1 MATVEQFKV
10 RDEQVSAFEQDG
22 AILLAGAIDEEWQNL
37 LREAIARALQTPT
50 DFFMRRLVW
59 RTDPDFERFC
69 RQSPAPG
76 IAAALMRTDKVNLL
90 YDQIFVKDP
99 GSATV
104 TGWHNDQPY
113 WPVRGWPVITL
124 WIALD
129 PVTNDNGALEFI
141 RGSHKWNRW
150 FQTFMPDEHGAIL
163 QPYPNQNPTFEP
175 LIDFE
180 AERDRYDIMSWDMQ
194 PGDAV
199 AFHAMS
205 VHGARGNVAN
215 VPRRGYAVRFV
226 GRDAY
231 YEFSE
236 TDEGGFLEN
245 PELNSGDPLD
255 SELFPVVYGVP

>member
-1 MATVEQFKV
+1 MFEQFKIH
-10 RDEQVSAFEQDG
+10 DEQVSAFEQDG
-22 AILLAGAIDEEWQNL
+22 AILLAGAISEEWQNL
-37 LREAIARALQTPT
+37 LRAAIARALDTPE
-50 DFFMRRLVW
+50 DFFLRRLVW
-59 RTDPDFERFC
+59 RTDLDFERFC

-76 IAAALMRTDKVNLL
+76 IAAELMHTDKVNLL

-99 GSATV
+99 GTATV

-129 PVTNDNGALEFI
+129 PITNDNGALEFI

-150 FQTFMPDEHGAIL
+150 FQTFKPDEHGAIL
-163 QPYPNQNPTFEP
+163 RPYPNQNPAFEP

-180 AERDRYDIMSWDMQ
+180 AERDHYDIVSWDMK

-205 VHGARGNVAN
+205 VHGARGNVTGA
-215 VPRRGYAVRFV
+215 PRRGYAVRFV

-231 YEFSE
+231 YEFSAS
-236 TDEGGFLEN
+236 DEEEFLEN

-255 SELFPVVYGVP
+255 SELFPVVYGGP